1 MHSSL
6 PSTGVPGHSAP
17 PPEAAPDVATRVGRG
32 LDLLSVIE
40 HTWDVVHVLDPDG
53 TIRYISPSVQR
64 LLGYSPQEMLGTRA
78 SDYVHPEDEPEASQA
93 FEEAVRNRRA
103 EHFQQMRLRHKD
115 GSWRTVEIVGQ
126 IVADAAGNPMAIVN
140 THDITEREAAEE
152 GLRRQTASISLLQ
165 TVTAAANDAETLS
178 EAMQACLAPICNHS
192 GWCFGHVLLPDSG
205 GELASTGIWYLADP
219 ERLERFRVAT
229 ESIRFRRGAGLPG
242 RVLARGTAAWI
253 ADLAADPD
261 FPRIE
266 AARASGLRSG
276 AAFPL
281 LIGSEVAA
289 VLEVFADQEMQP
301 DDATVELMAQIG
313 TQLGRVVE
321 RERAKEALRQSE
333 ERYAFVARA
342 TNNVVWDWDLIRGT
356 VFWSDAVR
364 RVFRYGPDE
373 VKPSIEWWYNHIHPE
388 DRERVVTGIHAAQTA
403 ADESWTDEYRFLRGD
418 GAYAVVMD
426 RAYVI
431 RSESGKPVRM
441 VGSMMDITDRR
452 RKEDGHQFL
461 AQAGV
466 LLDGSLDPSITLGQV
481 ARLAVPALAD
491 YCLVDLVD
499 AHGGVRRAGTA
510 HRDPEK
516 EGILLQ
522 NEYHPADA
530 DPEQHPVVKVVQ
542 TREPVL
548 VGELT
553 ERIFQTIADD
563 ATHRKV
569 LRALGLRSF
578 MIVPLV
584 AREKVLGAI
593 TLAAAESGRSYTPV
607 DLMTAQDLARRAA
620 LAIDNAQMYEEV
632 QQAVRARE
640 EMLGFVS
647 HDLRNPLSTITVAA
661 SVLADPST
669 ASGSDEEW
677 AVEVI
682 ARAVEQMNV
691 MVNDLLDVSSIEAGH
706 FSVAPS
712 QQDVPSLIREVYDS
726 LAPVAAK
733 QRVHLQ
739 HEIAPEVSTAWLDF
753 NQIVRV
759 FANLVG
765 NAIKFTPEGGT
776 VTIQASRADC
786 EIRCSVADTGNGI
799 SAEQLARVFDGFYQV
814 NSGDR
819 RGAGLGLAIAKGI
832 VEAHGGRIWVE
843 SRLGAGS
850 TFWFTLPQLAPHQ
863 G

>member
-6 PSTGVPGHSAP
+6 PPAGVPGHSTP
-17 PPEAAPDVATRVGRG
+17 PPEASSDVATRVGRE

-40 HTWDVVHVLDPDG
+40 HTWDVVHVLNPDG

-64 LLGYSPQEMLGTRA
+64 LLGYSPQEMLGMRA
-78 SDYVHPEDEPEASQA
+78 SDYVHPEDEPEASRA
-93 FEEAVRNRRA
+93 FEEGVRNGRA

-115 GSWRTVEIVGQ
+115 GPWRTVEVVGQ

-140 THDITEREAAEE
+140 THDITERKAAEE

-178 EAMQACLAPICNHS
+178 EAMQACLAPICAHS
-192 GWCFGHVLLPDSG
+192 GWCFGHVLLPDPR
-205 GELASTGIWYLADP
+205 GELASTSIWHLADP
-219 ERLERFRVAT
+219 ERLEPFRAAT
-229 ESIRFRRGAGLPG
+229 EPYGFRRGAGLPG

-266 AARASGLRSG
+266 AAGASGLRSG

-289 VLEVFADQEMQP
+289 IMEVFADQEMQP
-301 DDATVELMAQIG
+301 DDATMELMAQVG

-342 TNNVVWDWDLIRGT
+342 TNNVVWDWDLIRGA
-356 VFWSDAVR
+356 VLWSDAVR
-364 RVFRYGPDE
+364 RVFRYRPDE

-388 DRERVVTGIHAAQTA
+388 DRERVVTGIHAAQTG
-403 ADESWTDEYRFLRGD
+403 ADESWAAEYRFLRGD
-418 GAYAVVMD
+418 GAFAVVLD

-431 RSESGKPVRM
+431 RNESGQPIRM
-441 VGSMMDITDRR
+441 VGSMVDITERR
-452 RKEDGHQFL
+452 RKEDAHQFL
-461 AQAGV
+461 AQASV
-466 LLDGSLDPSITLGQV
+466 LLDGSLDPSVTLGQV

-499 AHGGVRRAGTA
+499 AYGGVRRAGTA
-510 HRDPEK
+510 HWDPEK

-530 DPEQHPVVKVVQ
+530 NPEQHPVVKVVQ
-542 TREPVL
+542 TGEPVL
-548 VGELT
+548 VAELT
-553 ERIFQTIADD
+553 DRIFKTIADD
-563 ATHRKV
+563 ATHRKG
-569 LRALGLRSF
+569 LRELGLRSF

-584 AREKVLGAI
+584 ARGKVLGAI
-593 TLAAAESGRSYTPV
+593 TLAAADSGRSYTPV

-620 LAIDNAQMYEEV
+620 LAIDNARMYEEV
-632 QQAVRARE
+632 QQVVRARE

-669 ASGSDEEW
+669 ATGSDEEW

-682 ARAVEQMNV
+682 ARAAEQMNA

-712 QQDVPSLIREVYDS
+712 QQDIPALIRQVYDS

-733 QRVHLQ
+733 QKVHLQ
-739 HEIAPEVSTAWLDF
+739 YEVAPEVSTAWIDPK
-753 NQIVRV
+753 QIVRV
-759 FANLVG
+759 LANLVS

-776 VTIQASRADC
+776 VAIGASRADR
-786 EIRCSVADTGNGI
+786 EIRFSVADTGNGI
-799 SAEQLARVFDGFYQV
+799 AAEQLPRVFDGFYQV

-819 RGAGLGLAIAKGI
+819 RGAGLGLTIAKGI
-832 VEAHGGRIWVE
+832 VEAHGGRISVE
-843 SRLGAGS
+843 STLGVGS
-850 TFWFTLPQLAPHQ
+850 TFWFTVPQLASHQ
-863 G
+863 V